1 MKLRRKAKV
10 SFEKFGI
17 ITIDEIREHAPEG
30 ASLYLHGG
38 DGYLDHKIIYYRLD
52 VEGKLT
58 FHADSEDIWLPCQNP
73 KIVPQL
79 KLLLD

>member
-1 MKLRRKAKV
+1 M
-10 SFEKFGI
+10 SFEKFGR

-30 ASLYLHGG
+30 ASLYLHRG
-38 DGYLDHKIIYYRLD
+38 DGDLDHKIIYYRLD
-52 VEGKLT
+52 VEGRLS

-73 KIVPQL
+73 KTVPQL